1 MTSKHPYIKTS
12 ATPPYIYI
20 YWRWRTF
27 AVFAPS
33 PWRSLG
39 GTILNLNLKT
49 SATHLAD
56 VWRSIVK
63 NLRQGVKK
71 NEGLGGTASVFLRV
85 YLLLIIFTINFSCF
99 TLPGKNSFSFIM
111 GVSASDDT
119 AIFYHF
125 FNCPFRRALADTFAL
140 SNVKEVLAGD

>member
-12 ATPPYIYI
+12 ATPPCIYI
-20 YWRWRTF
+20 HWRWRTF

-33 PWRSLG
+33 PWRRVG
-39 GTILNLNLKT
+39 GAFFNLNLKT

-56 VWRSIVK
+56 VWRSLDK

-99 TLPGKNSFSFIM
+99 TLPGKNSFGFIV
-111 GVSASDDT
+111 GVSSSDNT
-119 AIFYHF
+119 AIVCHF
-125 FNCPFRRALADTFAL
+125 FNCPLRCALADTFAL
-140 SNVKEVLAGD
+140 SDV